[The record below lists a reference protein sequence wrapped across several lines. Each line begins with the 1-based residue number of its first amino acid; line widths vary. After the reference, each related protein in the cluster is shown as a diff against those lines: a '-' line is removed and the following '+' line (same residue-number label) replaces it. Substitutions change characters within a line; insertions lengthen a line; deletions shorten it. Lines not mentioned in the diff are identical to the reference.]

1 VTQRPQSNDSAKL
14 ATRMMATVTRKN
26 VEWVWRDRIAFGK
39 PCLVAGDPGEGK
51 STMLCQVAAMIS
63 RGGKL
68 PDDDEVRPPK
78 DVLIISAEDDPEDT
92 VWDRLA
98 AANADM
104 DRIFW
109 VDGVSRDADGKPV
122 GFFNVTTDLDRLEG
136 TLTEPGKDFALVILD
151 PFDAYLGG
159 QVDTH
164 RSASVRDA
172 TGPFQKLLERTHV
185 GGACVLHLNK
195 GAGTKASYRV
205 QGSIAFFATTRQAL
219 LVSHEPDG
227 EDDQVRHVVGFKNS
241 NGPKAAGLSFRIDAM
256 TGNFRWGVGT
266 TTMTDGQLLRE
277 PTRNEAE
284 DGDTADASDVLR
296 DLLANGPVE
305 VELARKTV
313 MTTAGVSL
321 RTVGSVKRRLKVKS
335 THPGGRGPWYWE
347 LPEADSRARTRA
359 GNNPNVAPLPPS
371 YPRGQESN
379 YQKEH
384 QRNGPVAPASTG
396 GNGAGVE
403 VHASVPA
410 TWPDGTPYRLV
421 GERA

>member
-98 AANADM
+98 AANADI

-185 GGACVLHLNK
+185 GGALSCTSTRERAPK
-195 GAGTKASYRV
+195 PPTGSRGASP
-205 QGSIAFFATTRQAL
+205 SL
-219 LVSHEPDG
+219 P
-227 EDDQVRHVVGFKNS
+227 
-241 NGPKAAGLSFRIDAM
+241 
-256 TGNFRWGVGT
+256 
-266 TTMTDGQLLRE
+266 
-277 PTRNEAE
+277 
-284 DGDTADASDVLR
+284 
-296 DLLANGPVE
+296 LLARPSWSATNP
-305 VELARKTV
+305 
-313 MTTAGVSL
+313 M
-321 RTVGSVKRRLKVKS
+321 
-335 THPGGRGPWYWE
+335 
-347 LPEADSRARTRA
+347 ARTIRCA
-359 GNNPNVAPLPPS
+359 MWLGSRTQTGRRPL
-371 YPRGQESN
+371 G
-379 YQKEH
+379 
-384 QRNGPVAPASTG
+384 
-396 GNGAGVE
+396 
-403 VHASVPA
+403 
-410 TWPDGTPYRLV
+410 
-421 GERA
+421 